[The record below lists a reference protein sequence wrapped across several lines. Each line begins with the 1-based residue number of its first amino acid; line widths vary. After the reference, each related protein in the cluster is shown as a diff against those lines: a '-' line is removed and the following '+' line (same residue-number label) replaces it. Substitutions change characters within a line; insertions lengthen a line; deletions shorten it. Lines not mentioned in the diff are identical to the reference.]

1 MFDGTLNL
9 ATTNRKMQQE
19 EYSDCDHIFQELWSK
34 LVQNNI
40 HFTAHTYW
48 ILQLVGAARIYER
61 RETEVMLTTWKR
73 ESVV

>member
-40 HFTAHTYW
+40 HFTAHT
-48 ILQLVGAARIYER
+48 
-61 RETEVMLTTWKR
+61 
-73 ESVV
+73 